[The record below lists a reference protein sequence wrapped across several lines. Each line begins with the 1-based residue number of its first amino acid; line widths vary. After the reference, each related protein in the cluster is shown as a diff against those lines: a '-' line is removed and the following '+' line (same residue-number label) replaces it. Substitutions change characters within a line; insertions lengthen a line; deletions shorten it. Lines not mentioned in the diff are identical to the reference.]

1 MNRATK
7 IIGFVLVTLFG
18 VYGCAK
24 GPGYGTEND
33 TSPGAKLQRL
43 EEDLRAASA
52 ANDQMRRKLI
62 AAEERTAQLQKQ
74 LDRERAD
81 LKARTTE
88 RDTIATQYDGFRKN
102 LKELLGHAESALGNS
117 SGSSVPTTIG
127 VNVAPMPSE
136 VGAGSG
142 N

>member
-24 GPGYGTEND
+24 GPVDATEKN
-33 TSPGAKLQRL
+33 TSPGASSSAGRGPAGGLGGQRP
-43 EEDLRAASA
+43 DAAQVDRGRGADGPAAKAAS
-52 ANDQMRRKLI
+52 I
-62 AAEERTAQLQKQ
+62 S
-74 LDRERAD
+74 ERAD

-88 RDTIATQYDGFRKN
+88 RDTIATQYDSFRKN

-117 SGSSVPTTIG
+117 SGSSVPATIG
-127 VNVAPMPSE
+127 ANVAPMPSE
-136 VGAGSG
+136 AGAGSG

>member
-62 AAEERTAQLQKQ
+62 AAEERTAHLQKQ
-74 LDRERAD
+74 LDRERSD

-102 LKELLGHAESALGNS
+102 LKELLGHAESALGS
-117 SGSSVPTTIG
+117 PMSPTVPATIG
-127 VNVAPMPSE
+127 ANIAPMPSE
-136 VGAGSG
+136 AAGSG